1 MSNKV
6 RGYSDVKIGAETFTV
21 CLGLGALAEI
31 ENEFN
36 VESFEE
42 ALNFGENGKISAKR
56 LLKFMR
62 GLLKGNG
69 IDLTTAREKELS
81 AWTPQEFME
90 MITELLQ
97 SSGFSVQEDTQPKAE
112 KRPLAARNAGRRG

>member
-6 RGYSDVKIGAETFTV
+6 RGYSDVKLGNETISL

-42 ALNFGENGKISAKR
+42 ALNFGENGRVSAAK

-62 GLLKGNG
+62 GLLRGNG
-69 IDLTTAREKELS
+69 VHLTPEREKELN
-81 AWTPQEFME
+81 AWTPQQFME

-97 SSGFSVQEDTQPKAE
+97 SSGFSIQTETPAKAQS
-112 KRPLAARNAGRRG
+112 RPLAARTAGKRG

>member
-6 RGYSDVKIGAETFTV
+6 RGYSDVKLGNETISL

-31 ENEFN
+31 EAEFN

-42 ALNFGENGKISAKR
+42 ALNFGENGRVSAAR

-62 GLLKGNG
+62 GLLQGNG
-69 IDLTTAREKELS
+69 VELTPDRERELKS
-81 AWTPQEFME
+81 WTPQQFME
-90 MITELLQ
+90 MITELLKN
-97 SSGFSVQEDTQPKAE
+97 SGFSVQEDTQPKAD

>member
-6 RGYSDVKIGAETFTV
+6 RGYSDVKLGSENLSL

-31 ENEFN
+31 ESEFN

-42 ALNFGENGKISAKR
+42 ALNFGENGRVSAAR
-56 LLKFMR
+56 LLKFMK
-62 GLLKGNG
+62 GLLRGNG
-69 IDLTTAREKELS
+69 IELTPARLKELN
-81 AWTPQEFME
+81 AWTPQQFME

-97 SSGFSVQEDTQPKAE
+97 SSGFSVQQEAQSKATS
-112 KRPLAARNAGRRG
+112 RPLAARNAGRRG

>member
-6 RGYSDVKIGAETFTV
+6 RGYSDVKLGSETISL

-31 ENEFN
+31 EAEFN

-42 ALNFGENGKISAKR
+42 ALNFGDDGKVSAKR

-62 GLLKGNG
+62 GILRGNG
-69 IDLTTAREKELS
+69 IEITPQRERDLN
-81 AWTPQEFME
+81 AWTPQQFME

-97 SSGFSVQEDTQPKAE
+97 NSGFSVQQEAQSKGGS
-112 KRPLAARNAGRRG
+112 RPLAAKSAGRRG